1 MENLLLLLILL
12 FLSFIF
18 SGYETAFFSISA
30 GQRERLSIRYPY
42 LNIQTL
48 QDDRTT
54 LLNVILL
61 MNLLV
66 NTLNSFVF
74 ARMIEGIETSSGISP
89 GLLLLY
95 QIGGF
100 FIVLLLFGEIT
111 PKVIAIRDP
120 AFFLK
125 NFSIF
130 IYMIYRVVRWVV
142 RPLSVYFKWV
152 SSRLWKW
159 EVSPE
164 STLLELKTLFPDVP
178 GVFTGISLSRGNIRR
193 FIRDRKHV
201 VHLET
206 NMSDKDMD
214 KVIIKQ
220 PHSLYPVLENM
231 EVVKIAN
238 LLKSDREHIH
248 FEEPAIIPDTI
259 TIQEYLRE
267 VDEEINGFRIVVS
280 EYGDYL
286 GIATLDDLIRVLS
299 PETSIKSLGK
309 NVYIVDGRAYI
320 EEIESKL
327 GITFETESDTI
338 MGYIMEK
345 TDRIPEEGERIDI
358 DGVRFE
364 VLAREEGEIKLVRM
378 EIL

>member
-30 GQRERLSIRYPY
+30 GQRERLSIMYPY

-152 SSRLWKW
+152 SSRLWKG

-206 NMSDKDMD
+206 NMTDKDMD

-259 TIQEYLRE
+259 TILEYLRE

-280 EYGDYL
+280 EHGDYL

-309 NVYIVDGRAYI
+309 NVYIVDGMAYI
-320 EEIESKL
+320 EDIESKL

-364 VLAREEGEIKLVRM
+364 VLAIEEGEIKLVRM